1 MLRNFHSLY
10 LWTFVSLRLQGCQ
23 QGGWKGFGGT
33 TERVSRKSPGT
44 ITLLGTIHAF
54 TDQLLK
60 DLIKNAPIVY
70 TLEDVLQSLPVLS
83 TGLARFIL
91 GILQDIFG
99 DIQSDEGLI
108 TMLDSIMASS
118 TKVTSDRATFY
129 KIFLTIPTATLT
141 IPSFHQYKS
150 EAQV

>member
-1 MLRNFHSLY
+1 MDVCQPKTAR
-10 LWTFVSLRLQGCQ
+10 TVS
-23 QGGWKGFGGT
+23 KED
-33 TERVSRKSPGT
+33 ERVLEEPLKEYQECLHSGT
-44 ITLLGTIHAF
+44 ITLLGTTHAF

-60 DLIKNAPIVY
+60 DLIRNAPIAY

-83 TGLARFIL
+83 TGLACFIL

-99 DIQSDEGLI
+99 DIESDEGLI

-118 TKVTSDRATFY
+118 IKVTNDRATFY
-129 KIFLTIPTATLT
+129 KFFLTIPTATLT
-141 IPSFHQYKS
+141 IPSFHLYKS

>member
-1 MLRNFHSLY
+1 MEEPLKEYQECLHL
-10 LWTFVSLRLQGCQ
+10 
-23 QGGWKGFGGT
+23 
-33 TERVSRKSPGT
+33 GT

-54 TDQLLK
+54 TNQLLK
-60 DLIKNAPIVY
+60 DLIRNAPIVY

-99 DIQSDEGLI
+99 DIESDEGLI

-118 TKVTSDRATFY
+118 TKVTNDRATFY
-129 KIFLTIPTATLT
+129 KIFWTIPTATLT
-141 IPSFHQYKS
+141 IPSFHLYKS
-150 EAQV
+150 EEQV